1 MRKNCHCLSDYVDI
15 LKLNLVERRLQNHPT
30 RQPCQ
35 MGWPH
40 LGTSHHPWLPRTFR
54 WTKSSWWPHDELGL
68 QDEMLGIRM
77 GHLKTCVVFRW
88 ESFSNCGN
96 NASWENFAISL
107 SKSMPYPED
116 KPAICNMSIGS
127 EIWNI
132 SHSII
137 SLHFTS
143 FYFISCCYFVNVKY
157 ILILIN
163 YWKCYVNVIHITEY
177 LIKCYLSEF
186 WIYMY
191 VIIKLIKTS
200 CYWLTHWCVHCH
212 LRAPLFEWSHTC
224 WLQGLEHSSNYL

>member
-54 WTKSSWWPHDELGL
+54 WTKSSWWPHGEHGL
-68 QDEMLGIRM
+68 RDKMLGIRM
-77 GHLKTCVVFRW
+77 GLLKTCVVFRW

-163 YWKCYVNVIHITEY
+163 YWKCYVNVIHTTEY
-177 LIKCYLSEF
+177 FKRVFNLHVCD
-186 WIYMY
+186 
-191 VIIKLIKTS
+191 
-200 CYWLTHWCVHCH
+200 
-212 LRAPLFEWSHTC
+212 
-224 WLQGLEHSSNYL
+224 